1 MKAGA
6 RDRLADMSPGFCLKN
21 IGTKLLQKISMHP
34 SARHA
39 ARHARC
45 PPAHGGRN
53 EWA

>member
-21 IGTKLLQKISMHP
+21 IGTKLLQKFDVSVG
-34 SARHA
+34 A
-39 ARHARC
+39 ARCRATRG
-45 PPAHGGRN
+45 PPAHGSRH